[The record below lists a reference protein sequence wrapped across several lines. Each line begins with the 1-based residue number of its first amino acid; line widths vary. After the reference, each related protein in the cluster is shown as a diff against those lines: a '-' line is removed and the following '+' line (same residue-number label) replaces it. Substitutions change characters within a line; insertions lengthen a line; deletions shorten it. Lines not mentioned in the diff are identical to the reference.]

1 MTALQLS
8 CTIFKTP
15 KWMDD
20 YGASD
25 MRCGDLT
32 EAQLKSQ
39 YRLVDVSARANPY
52 TLIKITPFNQP
63 QSMFYGSRE
72 EGRKLP
78 ASSVPQYLVCAP
90 AI

>member
-1 MTALQLS
+1 MQDLHSRQSPRIIPCEYPNGLLHKECIPMAALQFPDTL
-8 CTIFKTP
+8 FKTQ

-39 YRLVDVSARANPY
+39 YRLNYIFV
-52 TLIKITPFNQP
+52 FG
-63 QSMFYGSRE
+63 F
-72 EGRKLP
+72 
-78 ASSVPQYLVCAP
+78 
-90 AI
+90 